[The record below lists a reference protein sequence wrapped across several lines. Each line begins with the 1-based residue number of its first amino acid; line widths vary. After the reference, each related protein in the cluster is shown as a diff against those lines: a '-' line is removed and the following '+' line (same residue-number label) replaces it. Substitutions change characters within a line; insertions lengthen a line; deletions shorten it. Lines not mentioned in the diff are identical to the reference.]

1 MPRQLAFIH
10 RFGEVKV
17 ELSSFCLQRKHFMDG
32 ALSPSAVP
40 PPQPQQ
46 TLRKLCAHSLH
57 HSIFWALAEAVSMP
71 SLSVEV
77 GCLGARVDGGLILFS
92 LGNSQ
97 LPGSKRKGGGWLTV
111 P

>member
-40 PPQPQQ
+40 PPQPQR